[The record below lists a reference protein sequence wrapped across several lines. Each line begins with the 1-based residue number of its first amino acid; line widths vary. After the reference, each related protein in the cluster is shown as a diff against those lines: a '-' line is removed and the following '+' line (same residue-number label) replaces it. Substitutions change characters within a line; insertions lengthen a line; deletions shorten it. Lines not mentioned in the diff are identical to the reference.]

1 MQSSDARELADAVAR
16 YVARKGLVPNHN
28 GDLDTLAEDIE
39 DLLTAMIDRRIAAS
53 KGGEG

>member
-1 MQSSDARELADAVAR
+1 MQSSDARELADAVAK